1 MWEHKD
7 PTTAAL
13 RVREVYDRLSKEIE
27 EARAE
32 SASARRRR
40 HLHGS

>member
-1 MWEHKD
+1 MWEHED
-7 PTTAAL
+7 PATAAL

-32 SASARRRR
+32 RASSRRRR
-40 HLHGS
+40 PLNGS